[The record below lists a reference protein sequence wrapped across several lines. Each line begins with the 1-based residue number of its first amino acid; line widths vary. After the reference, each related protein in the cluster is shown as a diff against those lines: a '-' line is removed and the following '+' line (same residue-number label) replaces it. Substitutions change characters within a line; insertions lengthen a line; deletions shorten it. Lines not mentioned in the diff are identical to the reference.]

1 MRGSV
6 TTSPHLQ
13 CKDTSHQSVIK
24 DRKSCGSASSCAK
37 DRRPSQNGQNSGT
50 VTFTKTVDTPVFTHD
65 EKKGNLQLDSYAT
78 YLAGT
83 ADFDYFVVTLYE
95 ADSNVEMG
103 NKVALNTNGSDMAA
117 WDVPSGKY
125 YFRFE
130 KPRNGLDL
138 KVKYEVYPYNG

>member
-1 MRGSV
+1 M
-6 TTSPHLQ
+6 
-13 CKDTSHQSVIK
+13 KIK
-24 DRKSCGSASSCAK
+24 PFALGLVFMLALSLFSASVNVATASEAIT
-37 DRRPSQNGQNSGT
+37 SEYLGET
-50 VTFTKTVDTPVFTHD
+50 VTFTETIDTPVFTHD